1 MAGQTPNYKLV
12 KPAPEEFY
20 DVTVPNG
27 NMDKIDAALKT
38 ISDALGGIDLV
49 SLSQAISAVDGRVTQ
64 HLDER
69 GKHNQFMLGDVLHQ
83 IGFGYNPI
91 LGCVTYSIREVI

>member
-20 DVTVPNG
+20 DVAVPNG
-27 NMDKIDAALKT
+27 NMDIIDALIKALQDGKANST
-38 ISDALGGIDLV
+38 DLTSV
-49 SLSQAISAVDGRVTQ
+49 TNAVTQ

-69 GKHNQFMLGDVLHQ
+69 GKHNQFMIGDVLHQ